1 MSTISHIV
9 IATDGSDLSK
19 RAAAFGGDL
28 ARVFDARVTLIMVHD
43 EQVVIPAAWN
53 AVGLRFEGHAA
64 LSTEDIRKRIEA
76 NALENELA
84 QTASAIG
91 NISAETK
98 QVNLW
103 GHPADQICNY
113 AAEHDADMIVI
124 GSHGRSGI
132 QKALLGSVSHSVANR
147 APCAVTIVR

>member
-1 MSTISHIV
+1 MSIVDHIV

-19 RAAAFGGDL
+19 RAAAYGGEL
-28 ARVFDARVTLIMVHD
+28 ARAFDARVSVVMVHD

-53 AVGLRFEGHAA
+53 AVGLKLEGQAS
-64 LSTEDIRKRIEA
+64 LSTEDIRRRIEA

-84 QTASAIG
+84 QTASEIG
-91 NISAETK
+91 NLSAETK

-113 AAEHDADMIVI
+113 AADNDGDMIVM

-132 QKALLGSVSHSVANR
+132 KKALLGSVSHSVVNR